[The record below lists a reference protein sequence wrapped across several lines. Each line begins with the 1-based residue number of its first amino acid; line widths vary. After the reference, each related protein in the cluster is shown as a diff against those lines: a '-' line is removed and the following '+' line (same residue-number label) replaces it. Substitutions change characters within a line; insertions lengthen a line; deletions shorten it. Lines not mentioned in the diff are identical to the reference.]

1 MTQQLHSRIHW
12 RGVVDLQRCTTLH
25 MKRRNFLK
33 LSMATATFA
42 MAARADETTWAGS
55 ERAGKGI
62 RVGAQKDR
70 YEEELLIMGGRFDL
84 KVSGR
89 DTGGDLCIYDTF
101 RESKGGPALH
111 RHHFQDEWFYVIR
124 GEFIVQVGDD
134 TLSLHPGDSAL
145 APRKIPHAFAKISQ
159 GEGQMLVLF
168 QPAGSMEDFFKQMS
182 KLGKEIVPNQ
192 EVVMKQLWA
201 EHGMEVM
208 GPPLKF

>member
-1 MTQQLHSRIHW
+1 
-12 RGVVDLQRCTTLH
+12 

-33 LSMATATFA
+33 LSIATAAFA
-42 MAARADETTWAGS
+42 LAARGAETTSAS
-55 ERAGKGI
+55 AERAGRGF

-84 KVSGR
+84 KVSSR

-111 RHHFQDEWFYVIR
+111 RHYFQDEWFYVIR

-134 TLSLHPGDSAL
+134 TLGLHPGDSAL
-145 APRKIPHAFAKISQ
+145 APRKIPHAFAKISD

-168 QPAGSMEDFFKQMS
+168 QPAGSMEDFFRQMS
-182 KLGKEIVPNQ
+182 KLGKEILPNQ

-201 EHGMEVM
+201 DHGMEVM